1 MIIEH
6 LEVQRAVDVQITVT
20 CNRISKTCTIVELR
34 TACPGIA
41 GIIRGIAIHPVE
53 DGQFVQWQLVAGR
66 DLLLVVERGA
76 QMTDTV
82 HHRVLPS

>member
-1 MIIEH
+1 MVIEH

-34 TACPGIA
+34 TACPRIA

-76 QMTDTV
+76 QMTDTI